1 MDWLDRMNNAINYI
15 ENNLMDKVD
24 YENVAKMAC
33 CSVYHFQRMFSFI
46 TNVTLSEYVRRR
58 RMTLAAFELQNTNIK
73 VIDLALK
80 YGYESPEAFTRAF
93 QTLHGITP
101 TSARNMGV
109 NFKAYPRISF
119 QISIKG
125 DLEMNY
131 RIEKKDSF
139 TVYGIERIFDLND
152 DDTLKEIPDFW
163 TEQLNNGEYDKLT
176 KSTGEN
182 INPKGGLCPVNAIC
196 GYRNTGG
203 TTFPYMLCALEN
215 SNCNMEGYTVVQI
228 PASTW
233 AIFTSNEYDLKD
245 ISKSMQDLNN
255 RVYSEWLP
263 TSNYEKIDG
272 YDLEMYYTKENGKEY
287 CEVWI
292 RVTPKKY

>member
-1 MDWLDRMNNAINYI
+1 MDWLDRMNNTINYI
-15 ENNLMDKVD
+15 EDNLMAKID
-24 YENVAKMAC
+24 YEKAAKIAY

-58 RMTLAAFELQNTNIK
+58 RMTLAAFELQNTSIK

-93 QTLHGITP
+93 QNLHGVTP

-109 NFKAYPRISF
+109 NFKAYPRLSF

-131 RIEKKDSF
+131 KIEKKDSF
-139 TVYGIERIFDLND
+139 TVYGVEKIFDTQND
-152 DDTLKEIPDFW
+152 ANLKDIPDFW
-163 TEQLNNGEYDKLT
+163 NEKLTCGEYDALA
-176 KSTGEN
+176 KSAGEN
-182 INPKGGLCPVNAIC
+182 PNHKNGLFPVNAIC
-196 GYRNTGG
+196 GYKNTGG

-215 SNCNMEGYTVVQI
+215 PDCNMEGYTIVQV

-233 AIFTSNEYDLKD
+233 AIFTSEEYDLKD
-245 ISKSMQDLNN
+245 ISKSMQDLSR

-263 TSNYEKIDG
+263 TSNYEVIDG
-272 YDLEMYYTKENGKEY
+272 YDLEMYYSKENGKEY

-292 RVTPKKY
+292 RVSPKK